1 MEEDAFSTS
10 LSSLSTLSPQ
20 SNFQSFV
27 SVNYSPSQQQQ
38 SQTNSTNG
46 GGNLAFPDIPEN
58 CPYVIFYFRS
68 NNQTS
73 TNGELYD
80 ERRILLD
87 KPCKIGRSVAKVRP
101 EPSNGIFDCK
111 VLSRNHALLWQE
123 NGKVIFFYF
132 YLDFFFLNSDFYVSK
147 SNSFTYK
154 TQKVQTAHFSTAIDW
169 EKAMRTVRLS
179 NLIRVTSFNSV

>member
-38 SQTNSTNG
+38 QSQANSTNG
-46 GGNLAFPDIPEN
+46 VGAGNVVFPDIPDN

-68 NNQTS
+68 NNQLN
-73 TNGELYD
+73 TNSELYD

-123 NGKVIFFYF
+123 NGKV
-132 YLDFFFLNSDFYVSK
+132 
-147 SNSFTYK
+147 
-154 TQKVQTAHFSTAIDW
+154 
-169 EKAMRTVRLS
+169 
-179 NLIRVTSFNSV
+179 

>member
-46 GGNLAFPDIPEN
+46 TGGGNVVFPDIPDN

-68 NNQTS
+68 NNQS
-73 TNGELYD
+73 NTNSELYD

-101 EPSNGIFDCK
+101 EPTNGIFDCK

-123 NGKVIFFYF
+123 NGKVFVVSYF
-132 YLDFFFLNSDFYVSK
+132 TFLNFY
-147 SNSFTYK
+147 
-154 TQKVQTAHFSTAIDW
+154 
-169 EKAMRTVRLS
+169 
-179 NLIRVTSFNSV
+179 